1 MLLQI
6 PTWIMWGIQ
15 IDFPYFRDELKDVLK
30 SSLQILTG
38 IMCENQNL
46 LLLANEL
53 KYDILECSCKF

>member
-38 IMCENQNL
+38 IMCDNQNL

-53 KYDILECSCKF
+53 KYDILECYCRF